1 MIMKEGEKMMMK
13 EGMMMDMNGRIVK
26 GGIYAEQKER
36 MDQKEDMIK
45 KD

>member
-1 MIMKEGEKMMMK
+1 MMMK
-13 EGMMMDMNGRIVK
+13 NGMMVDMNGKVGK
-26 GGIYAEQKER
+26 WGTFMAEQKER